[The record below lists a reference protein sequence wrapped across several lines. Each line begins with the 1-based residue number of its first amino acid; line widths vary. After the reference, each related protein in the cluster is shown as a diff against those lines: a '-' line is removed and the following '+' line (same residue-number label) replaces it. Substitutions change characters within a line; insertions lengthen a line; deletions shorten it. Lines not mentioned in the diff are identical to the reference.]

1 MAYAYVGT
9 WQATTK
15 LAGQSSERSVRDV
28 LPLGK
33 LIIPGP
39 YAFCNLIAKKGIGED
54 GKIKKVMPSIPH
66 KFTPSDAPE
75 LFDYEIQQDQ
85 FYLQANVSGCTVGSS
100 VVWGLDAVRGLVAGE
115 VLHKVDQGIQMR
127 ITSISGTD
135 VTGTI
140 VVNTSG
146 ESTATADTQVARIEK
161 LSPANTDGPT
171 VGDGGSREPT
181 KRFNYLQFA
190 ISALSVGI
198 LRDKIKHYAEG
209 ESEGSYFREEKE
221 RMLKEI
227 FRMKEATYVAGQRY
241 EEGSGSTRRLY
252 TGGMEWWAGNTAY
265 NNAPDGNC
273 SEDAFMDF
281 LEDAFEA
288 GGGSKL
294 HFLCDAAFKRM
305 ITKFQTVKKRV
316 TDNSDKYVTNVN
328 EWETPV
334 GDIVLHPSQF
344 MNKPARRGTAISF
357 FPDNLVD
364 MSLRG
369 LGLTWMGDLNIP
381 NVLVTKGAY
390 LETFGLLHYNPAS
403 TTLWAGFKG

>member
-9 WQATTK
+9 WQATSK
-15 LAGQSSERSVRDV
+15 LAGQSTDRNVRDV
-28 LPLGK
+28 LPMGK

-39 YAFCNLIAKKGIGED
+39 YPFCNLIAKKGIGDD
-54 GKIKKVMPSIPH
+54 GKIKKLMPSITS
-66 KFTPSDAPE
+66 KEVFSDSPE
-75 LFDYEIQQDQ
+75 LWDYEVQQEQ
-85 FYLQANVSGCTVGSS
+85 FYLQANVGGCTVGAS
-100 VVWGLDAVRGLVAGE
+100 VTWSLDAVRGLQATE
-115 VLHKVDQGIQMR
+115 ALHKVDQGIIMR
-127 ITSISGTD
+127 ITSILGND

-140 VVNTSG
+140 VANTSG
-146 ESTATADTQVARIEK
+146 EATATADTQVARIEK
-161 LSPANTDGPT
+161 HASANVDGAT
-171 VGDGGSREPT
+171 VGDGVNREPT
-181 KRFNYLQFA
+181 KRFNYIQFMIA
-190 ISALSVGI
+190 SLSVGI
-198 LRDKIKHYAEG
+198 LRDRIKHYAEG
-209 ESEGSYFREEKE
+209 EGQGSYFREEKE
-221 RMLKEI
+221 RMLKDYY
-227 FRMKEATYVAGQRY
+227 RMLEATYIAGQRY
-241 EEGSGSTRRLY
+241 EEGSGASRRLW
-252 TGGMEWWAGNTAY
+252 TGGLEWWAGNTAF
-265 NNAPDGNC
+265 NNAPDGLC

-305 ITKFQTVKKRV
+305 VTKFQTVKKRV

-344 MNKPARRGTAISF
+344 MNKPARRGSAISF

-364 MSLRG
+364 HNLRG

-390 LETFGLLHYNPAS
+390 VGTFGLNHYNPGS
-403 TTLWAGFKG
+403 TTLWSNFKG